1 MSDTDPNPT
10 PRPWLLPLLAGL
22 ASLLVFLPGINWGL
36 PSREADRFLF
46 GDRTPWTGGEI
57 IALAGG
63 FEAAD
68 GKGADVDANPLDRAG
83 GGPVVLNDTDA
94 ERAEIVRR
102 YRLQSHQPDEFIN
115 FAAIAGMGQRR
126 DLDPRL
132 YQYGGL
138 WLYPVAGLLGVA
150 QAVGYVRLTG
160 DLAFYLDD
168 PAAFGRFYVV
178 ARLYSAA
185 WGAAA
190 AAAVFV
196 LVRRLTR
203 GGFAGFC
210 GALAFALLPVVVTAA
225 HEAKPHLA
233 GAALVLWAVVKAG
246 DYARRGRRRDA
257 LLAGLSCGAASS
269 MVVSMVVGFALVL
282 VMGWL
287 RGARDRV
294 RSPHAA
300 ACGLGGDGLG
310 GDGETLGDATGARR
324 RVVDA
329 ALALFAGGLLYALV
343 NPFVVYHALF
353 DRAPFASNL
362 GNSTAMYGGG
372 GIGAGVWDAVRILG
386 LAVGL
391 PMTGALVLAAVIWV
405 VRLRSDKPRH
415 GVPLVGAGVDA
426 VAEPD
431 QRHGAPWLVERDERA
446 LGWLLAAAAVAVLCF
461 FVPLAA
467 GKPAEYARFGI
478 VPVAA
483 GVVALVS
490 FLARWR
496 PWLCGV
502 APLLAA
508 VAGVGYVANFVID
521 AGPDDT
527 RTRVAERLAERL
539 HVDPPL
545 RLNEVVLG
553 AQPAPY
559 CAPPFDLWA
568 APATLVGNEFS
579 HGPQVRI
586 SAVDTVDSR
595 LGSWV
600 VSGRYVTPISWAN
613 KAFDVIFPGFGRASW
628 DTEMN
633 GALPTSRTVAQ

>member
-63 FEAAD
+63 FEAAG
-68 GKGADVDANPLDRAG
+68 GKGADVDANPLDRDGDAI
-83 GGPVVLNDTDA
+83 VVNDTDA
-94 ERAEIVRR
+94 KRAEIVRR

-185 WGAAA
+185 WGACA

-391 PMTGALVLAAVIWV
+391 PMTGALVLAAVVWI

-415 GVPLVGAGVDA
+415 GVPLAGAGVDA

-431 QRHGAPWLVERDERA
+431 QRHGAPWLVERDERP
-446 LGWLLAAAAVAVLCF
+446 LGWLLGAAAVAVLCF

-521 AGPDDT
+521 AGPNDT
-527 RTRVAERLAERL
+527 RTRVAEWLAARAGEG
-539 HVDPPL
+539 DD
-545 RLNEVVLG
+545 EVLTRYE
-553 AQPAPY
+553 PAPWGV
-559 CAPPFDLWA
+559 PPMDLWHWRITLG
-568 APATLVGNEFS
+568 PARSPARGQIV
-579 HGPQVRI
+579 VRPTEAGDSDVLNMI
-586 SAVDTVDSR
+586 SGAVDTPV
-595 LGSWV
+595 
-600 VSGRYVTPISWAN
+600 SWAN
-613 KAFDVIFPGFGRASW
+613 RSFYVFPLRH
-628 DTEMN
+628 
-633 GALPTSRTVAQ
+633 SRP